1 MNLKGKFKK
10 GIRIRTYNI
19 ILLLLTTVISL
30 LLLCSM
36 FQMNK
41 QFQLF
46 RNSEQAYQTGL
57 NNANT
62 LKDASDNLTS
72 QVQHFVSTS
81 DLVYLNNYFDEV
93 NSGRREMAVQSFE
106 ELNPSGSDNSWMDM
120 AKDESD
126 ALMELE
132 YHAMK
137 LVLNANQVPD
147 SEIPEELLTYTL
159 TQSELALSY
168 EEQML
173 QAVSL
178 VFDETYQDSKDAINY
193 DIEQFTSTILEK
205 LYTENQ
211 FYSNKAQSI
220 IRHVIFYVILTI
232 AVTIGM
238 CVIWHTQVI
247 AILERYIRCII
258 ANKPLESRG
267 AYEFRY
273 LAESYNKVSKRIKQ
287 ENMRLHHYAEHDSL
301 TGLLNRSMLQSEVEK
316 ALDPTQS
323 SSVCGAFLL
332 VDVDHFKNIN
342 DSYGHDFGDHMLQHI
357 ADLLRTTFALDNLVA
372 RFGGDEFAVWIQ
384 NIDKGQASFIL
395 TRINEINQQLK
406 YPEKF
411 YPEES
416 YPENSISV
424 GVAFAQSGDSF
435 TSLYKKA
442 DEVLYQVKDN
452 GRCGVK
458 IYSET

>member
-1 MNLKGKFKK
+1 
-10 GIRIRTYNI
+10 
-19 ILLLLTTVISL
+19 
-30 LLLCSM
+30 
-36 FQMNK
+36 
-41 QFQLF
+41 
-46 RNSEQAYQTGL
+46 
-57 NNANT
+57 
-62 LKDASDNLTS
+62 
-72 QVQHFVSTS
+72 
-81 DLVYLNNYFDEV
+81 
-93 NSGRREMAVQSFE
+93 
-106 ELNPSGSDNSWMDM
+106 
-120 AKDESD
+120 
-126 ALMELE
+126 
-132 YHAMK
+132 
-137 LVLNANQVPD
+137 
-147 SEIPEELLTYTL
+147 
-159 TQSELALSY
+159 
-168 EEQML
+168 
-173 QAVSL
+173 
-178 VFDETYQDSKDAINY
+178 
-193 DIEQFTSTILEK
+193 
-205 LYTENQ
+205 
-211 FYSNKAQSI
+211 
-220 IRHVIFYVILTI
+220 
-232 AVTIGM
+232 
-238 CVIWHTQVI
+238 
-247 AILERYIRCII
+247 
-258 ANKPLESRG
+258 
-267 AYEFRY
+267 
-273 LAESYNKVSKRIKQ
+273 
-287 ENMRLHHYAEHDSL
+287 MRLHHYAEHDSL